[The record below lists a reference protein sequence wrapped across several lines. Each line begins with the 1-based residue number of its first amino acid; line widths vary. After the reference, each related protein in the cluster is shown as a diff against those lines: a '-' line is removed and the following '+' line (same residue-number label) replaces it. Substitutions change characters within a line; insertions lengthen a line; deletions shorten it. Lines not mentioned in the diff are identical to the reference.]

1 MVDIKT
7 GDGIPYGQL
16 ARDVFPTGDSLR
28 QKFVPFLGAGV
39 SISGRT
45 FTPDPTLAASPPD
58 REEMD
63 RAISCLR
70 LEGKGKTFMEL
81 AILLAY
87 LVQIGDEKGL
97 LESEQDFYE
106 RIISEKF
113 PPSASELAELV
124 GLRAGFTS
132 FERIVKAL
140 RRRFPEQLLT
150 ATEKE
155 QIHTLRIL
163 AKVTRIANPPE
174 SLTSIASYYEKY
186 LGRQPLWDLLREI
199 ISGKDT
205 PTRTHKMLAQ
215 AARHHLLRD
224 PGSDYLIITTNYDRL
239 MEQALDDTRDLNDT
253 EDNGI
258 PYIVLTTRKGPDPK
272 VLMRCSKK
280 VKKGETLVKEN
291 SNVEYPSG
299 FTLSDMKQSL
309 VAIYKIH
316 GDVSPE
322 LQFSDDGVVISDNDY
337 IDYVSQMSTKG
348 GMIPSYV
355 SRLMRQRPLWFL
367 GYSLSDWNVRSI
379 YETVKAKS
387 DPDGIIKDYSV
398 MYSVGDFES
407 LFFEKNNITIFQT
420 DLNEFVTGVMS
431 HLPKEITVTQEI

>member
-16 ARDVFPTGDSLR
+16 AQDVFPTSDPRR

-45 FTPDPTLAASPPD
+45 FKPDPAFANPPPD

-70 LEGKGKTFMEL
+70 LEGKGKTFIEL

-87 LVQIGDEKGL
+87 LVQIGETSGL
-97 LESEQDFYE
+97 PESEQDFYE
-106 RIISEKF
+106 RIKNDEY
-113 PPSASELAELV
+113 PPSAPELAELF
-124 GLRAGFTS
+124 GLRVRYTS

-140 RRRFPEQLLT
+140 RQRFPGQLLT

-155 QIHTLRIL
+155 QIQTLQLL

-174 SLTSIASYYEKY
+174 SLTSIASYYEKF
-186 LGRQPLWDLLREI
+186 LGRQPMWELLREI
-199 ISGKDT
+199 ISGKKT
-205 PTRTHKMLAQ
+205 PTPTHKMLAQ
-215 AARHHLLRD
+215 AAGYHLKKN
-224 PGSDYLIITTNYDRL
+224 PASDYLIITTNYDCL
-239 MEQALDDTRDLNDT
+239 MEQALDETGD
-253 EDNGI
+253 GI
-258 PYIVLTTRKGPDPK
+258 PYIVLTTRKGTDPK
-272 VLMRCSKK
+272 VLMRCSKT
-280 VKKGETLVKEN
+280 VKDGEALRNEN
-291 SNVEYPSG
+291 SNREYPGS

-316 GDVSPE
+316 GCLSPE

-337 IDYVSQMSTKG
+337 VDYVSQMSTRG

-355 SRLMRQRPLWFL
+355 SRLMRRKPLWFL

-407 LFFEKNNITIFQT
+407 LFFEKSNITIFQT
-420 DLNEFVTGVMS
+420 GLNEFVKGIMS
-431 HLPKEITVTQEI
+431 NLPKGVDL

>member
-1 MVDIKT
+1 MVDIRT

-16 ARDVFPTGDSLR
+16 AQDFFPTGDVGR

-45 FTPDPTLAASPPD
+45 FKPDPKLGTPPPD
-58 REEMD
+58 RSEMD
-63 RAISCLR
+63 RAIDCLR

-87 LVQIGDEKGL
+87 LVQIGDTAGL

-106 RIISEKF
+106 RIKNEEY
-113 PPSASELAELV
+113 PPSAAELAELF
-124 GLRAGFTS
+124 GLRAHYTS
-132 FERIVKAL
+132 FERIIKAL
-140 RRRFPEQLLT
+140 RQRFPEQLLT

-155 QIHTLRIL
+155 QIQTLQVL

-199 ISGKDT
+199 ISGKKT
-205 PTRTHKMLAQ
+205 PTATHRMLAN
-215 AARHHLLRD
+215 AASHHLKKES
-224 PGSDYLIITTNYDRL
+224 GSDYLIITTNYDCL
-239 MEQALDDTRDLNDT
+239 MEQALDDTAG
-253 EDNGI
+253 GI
-258 PYIVLTTRKGPDPK
+258 PYIVLTTRKGADPK
-272 VLMRCSKK
+272 VLMRCSKT
-280 VKKGETLVKEN
+280 VKNGEALRNDN
-291 SNVEYPSG
+291 SNREYPGG

-316 GDVSPE
+316 GCVSPE

-337 IDYVSQMSTKG
+337 VDYVSQMSTKG

-355 SRLMRQRPLWFL
+355 SRLMRQKPLWFL

-407 LFFEKNNITIFQT
+407 LFFEKNQITIFQT
-420 DLNEFVTGVMS
+420 GLNEFVKGIMSNLPRGVV
-431 HLPKEITVTQEI
+431 I

>member
-1 MVDIKT
+1 MADIRT
-7 GDGIPYGQL
+7 GDEIPYGQL
-16 ARDVFPTGDSLR
+16 AQDVFPTGDLRR

-39 SISGRT
+39 SISNRT
-45 FTPDPTLAASPPD
+45 FRPDSTLGTPPPD

-81 AILLAY
+81 AILIAY
-87 LVQIGDEKGL
+87 LVQVGDESGL

-106 RIISEKF
+106 RIKNEEY
-113 PPSASELAELV
+113 PPSAGELAELF
-124 GLRAGFTS
+124 GLRAHYSS
-132 FERIVKAL
+132 FGRIVKAL
-140 RRRFPEQLLT
+140 RGRFPEQLLT

-155 QIHTLRIL
+155 QIQTLQVL

-174 SLTSIASYYEKY
+174 SLTAIASYYEKY
-186 LGRQPLWDLLREI
+186 LGRQPLWELLREI
-199 ISGKDT
+199 ISGKKT
-205 PTRTHKMLAQ
+205 PTPTHKMLAQ
-215 AARHHLLRD
+215 AASHHLKKD
-224 PGSDYLIITTNYDRL
+224 GGSDYLIITTNYDCL
-239 MEQALDDTRDLNDT
+239 MEQALDET
-253 EDNGI
+253 EGGI
-258 PYIVLTTRKGPDPK
+258 PYIVLTTRKGSDPK
-272 VLMRCSKK
+272 VLMRCSKT
-280 VKKGETLVKEN
+280 VKDGETLRNEN
-291 SNVEYPSG
+291 SNREYPDK

-316 GDVSPE
+316 GCLSPE
-322 LQFSDDGVVISDNDY
+322 LQFADDGVVISDNDY
-337 IDYVSQMSTKG
+337 VDYVSQMSTKG

-355 SRLMRQRPLWFL
+355 SRLMRQKPLWFL

-387 DPDGIIKDYSV
+387 DPDGMIKDYSV

-420 DLNEFVTGVMS
+420 GLNEFVQGIMSNLPRGVT
-431 HLPKEITVTQEI
+431 I